1 MTKIFSKLLT
11 RLGILLATA
20 LVIKITFLASLV
32 WLVHLL
38 NSPISSLEQP
48 QMVEFKSGVSAKTV
62 ANQLHK
68 AGLLDNPTQFVWYL
82 RLNKQA
88 NLIKAGE
95 YKIQPNWNFYL
106 LKDALI
112 NAKVQNYGFTIL
124 PGENLKQVQAKL
136 KNAKNLTQT
145 LDNQA
150 WLELAKQQNL
160 ASLEGML
167 LPETYFYQKGETDR
181 QLVERAMQDLQKV
194 LTKAWA
200 EKAGGLQVKT
210 PYEALILASL
220 IEKETGVA
228 HERHQISGVF
238 HRRLALGMRLQTDP
252 AVIYGMGES
261 YQGKIGRK
269 GLDTP
274 TPYNTYKIKGLTPT
288 PIAMP
293 SKEAIFAAVQPDDSD
308 ALYFVAKGK
317 GEHYFSSNLA
327 EHNRAVRKYILNKDD

>member
-1 MTKIFSKLLT
+1 MTKFFSKLLT
-11 RLGILLATA
+11 RLGILLASA
-20 LVIKITFLASLV
+20 LVVKITFFASLV
-32 WLVHLL
+32 WVVHLL
-38 NSPISSLEQP
+38 NSPISSVDQAK
-48 QMVEFKSGVSAKTV
+48 MIEFKPGVSAKAV

-68 AGLLDNPTQFVWYL
+68 AGLLERPTQFVWYL

-88 NLIKAGE
+88 HLIKPGE
-95 YKIQPNWNFYL
+95 YQIQPNWNFYL

-112 NAKVQNYGFTIL
+112 NAKVKTYAFTIL
-124 PGENLKQVQAKL
+124 PGENLKQLQAKL
-136 KNAKNLTQT
+136 QNAENLVQT

-150 WLELAKQQNL
+150 WLQLAEQQNL
-160 ASLEGML
+160 PSLEGML
-167 LPETYFYQKGETDR
+167 LPETYFYHKGETDR
-181 QLVERAMQDLQKV
+181 QLVERAIQDLQKV
-194 LTKAWA
+194 LNQAWA
-200 EKAGGLQVKT
+200 QKDGGLQVKT

-293 SKEAIFAAVQPDDSD
+293 SKEAIFAAVQPDASD